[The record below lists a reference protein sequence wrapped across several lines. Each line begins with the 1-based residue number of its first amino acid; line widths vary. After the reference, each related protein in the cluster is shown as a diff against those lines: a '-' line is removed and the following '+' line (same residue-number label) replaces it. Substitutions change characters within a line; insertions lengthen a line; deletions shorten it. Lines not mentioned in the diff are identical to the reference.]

1 MSCPQI
7 PVSIGELVDKITILE
22 IKGER
27 LSGAARVHARREL
40 QLLQAVLALT
50 PTAIE
55 PALQEQLRQ
64 VNRALWQ
71 IEDAIREHESRQDF
85 GASFIELARS
95 VYLTNDKRA
104 AIKRQINDQCGSEI
118 VEVKGYQE
126 YG

>member
-50 PTAIE
+50 PPAIE